1 MPSEMRRLAMALVE
15 TRQESYRSRHALE
28 ESKTRL
34 EAALA
39 SLEPKELHFERS
51 WRGDA
56 GSVALDVRF
65 APASRTRRFLQAS
78 SIVLTLLI
86 ASSAWAF
93 IAPGEDRSVR
103 FLVPLFAVLGI
114 LAFPFVV
121 VALASQREAEEAR
134 IRRAIRRA
142 LTDEDES
149 SGDRPR

>member
-1 MPSEMRRLAMALVE
+1 MPSEMRRLAKALVE
-15 TRQESYRSRHALE
+15 TREESYRSRHALE
-28 ESKTRL
+28 ESQARL
-34 EAALA
+34 DAALA
-39 SLEPKELHFERS
+39 SLAPQRLRFERS
-51 WRGDA
+51 WRNDA

-65 APASRTRRFLQAS
+65 APPPRTRRFLQAS

-86 ASSAWAF
+86 ACGVWAL

-103 FLVPLFAVLGI
+103 FLAPLFAVLGI

-121 VALASQREAEEAR
+121 VALGSQREAEEAR

-142 LTDEDES
+142 FTDEDES